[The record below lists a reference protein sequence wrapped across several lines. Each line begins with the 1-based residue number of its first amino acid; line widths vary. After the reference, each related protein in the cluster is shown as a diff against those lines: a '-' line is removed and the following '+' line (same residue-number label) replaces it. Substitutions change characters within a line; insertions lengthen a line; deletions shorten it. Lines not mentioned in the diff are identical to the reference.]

1 MIEKMNLTT
10 KARLIMICKTS
21 SNKIYKLI
29 ERSDKGGEG
38 TLYDIEGQSDCVAK
52 VFHPKF

>member
-1 MIEKMNLTT
+1 MNLTT